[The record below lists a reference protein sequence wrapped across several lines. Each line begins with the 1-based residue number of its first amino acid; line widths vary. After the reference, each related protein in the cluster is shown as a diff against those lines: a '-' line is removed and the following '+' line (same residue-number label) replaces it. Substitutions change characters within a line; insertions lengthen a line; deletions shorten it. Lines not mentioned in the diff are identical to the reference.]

1 MIEYDK
7 ANVTSSYPS
16 LTTYEVET
24 ILDKAYLALI
34 AQKVTGNNPR
44 KAGFESDIKSIH
56 DIQGLIATETK
67 DKQNPSVGQHVCDNE
82 YIFIQPTDTL
92 YYIESHIIKQ
102 SGLNDQPH
110 DFENVELINHA
121 YASKFRCTSSNL
133 PWIETP
139 VAYINNNKIHVLLD
153 PIKLKNGVY
162 NNISL
167 NVTYIKEPAKFVH
180 DPNSQNNVD
189 PDFELSDTMAEELIN
204 LAIVF
209 ATENVESPRL
219 QTKSSILTL
228 ES

>member
-56 DIQGLIATETK
+56 DLLGLIQIDNCPITERS
-67 DKQNPSVGQHVCDNE
+67 NNE
-82 YIFIQPTDTL
+82 CFFDIPPML
-92 YYIESHIIKQ
+92 YYIESYIQKNLQNTQNVI
-102 SGLNDQPH
+102 SGMDNINH
-110 DFENVELINHA
+110 NKENVELINRMQVD
-121 YASKFRCTSSNL
+121 KFRCTSSNM

-139 VAYINNNKIHVLLD
+139 VAYLSEDQVMCVFVD
-153 PIKLKNGVY
+153 PMKCTNY
-162 NNISL
+162 
-167 NVTYIKEPAKFVH
+167 
-180 DPNSQNNVD
+180 DNSQLCVTSIKRPTKFAGNQNSD
-189 PDFELSDTMAEELIN
+189 NTPFELSDTMAEELIN